1 MQIQGEEKYIDK
13 QDIIVLQINHPQGLH
28 PEVLV
33 QTVTRENTNTEDTK
47 TRVAAQHKKSTFSG
61 DGKISWDTIITQF
74 ERLAE
79 RHEWGKRKKIRQIIE
94 LFKGVGIRICV

>member
-33 QTVTRENTNTEDTK
+33 DSDTRE
-47 TRVAAQHKKSTFSG
+47 HKHRRHKNKSRSPT
-61 DGKISWDTIITQF
+61 
-74 ERLAE
+74 
-79 RHEWGKRKKIRQIIE
+79 
-94 LFKGVGIRICV
+94 